1 MKNVGKEHK
10 IKVVLDRPRASY
22 ANSKESGKPGKHGG
36 LTLQNG
42 NTMERFKSALQQKQD
57 WFLFQFLVKSQG
69 INQNSHF
76 WCIPKS
82 CFSQSSTDECGEALR
97 WNLRFVY
104 QQWTS
109 QGKKEKQENLSYQY
123 ASCHATFPFQLAG
136 WHPGKEPMFSC
147 LWWC

>member
-57 WFLFQFLVKSQG
+57 
-69 INQNSHF
+69 
-76 WCIPKS
+76 
-82 CFSQSSTDECGEALR
+82 
-97 WNLRFVY
+97 
-104 QQWTS
+104 
-109 QGKKEKQENLSYQY
+109 
-123 ASCHATFPFQLAG
+123 
-136 WHPGKEPMFSC
+136 
-147 LWWC
+147 